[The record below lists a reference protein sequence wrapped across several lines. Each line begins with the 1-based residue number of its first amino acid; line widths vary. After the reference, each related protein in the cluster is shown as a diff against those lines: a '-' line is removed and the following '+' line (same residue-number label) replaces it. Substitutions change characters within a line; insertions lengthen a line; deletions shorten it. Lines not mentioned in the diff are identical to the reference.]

1 MNLDKV
7 WEQVPALAVLVFIVV
22 VFLRAQSKRDDAFL
36 GFVKDANDKFKNLGY
51 ACHQVQVRAHDA
63 ITENTKMYGRLEKTM
78 EQVAKTIN
86 EIGVERRG
94 HQEARSK

>member
-7 WEQVPALAVLVFIVV
+7 WEQVPALAVLVFVVV

-36 GFVKDANDKFKNLGY
+36 GFVKDANDKFKHLGD
-51 ACHQVQVRAHDA
+51 ACHEVQSRSHEA
-63 ITENTKMYGRLEKTM
+63 ITENTKMYGRLEKTI
-78 EQVAKTIN
+78 EAVTKTMS

-94 HQEARSK
+94 HEVTRSK